1 MIDKARD
8 IALQTLY
15 KIDIEGAYSNIILDE
30 MIKKNRNNLGEKR
43 YWVNF
48 RNCVW
53 SYDMEINFR

>member
-30 MIKKNRNNLGEKR
+30 MITIRPSLFPFKRDDKKK
-43 YWVNF
+43 
-48 RNCVW
+48 
-53 SYDMEINFR
+53 